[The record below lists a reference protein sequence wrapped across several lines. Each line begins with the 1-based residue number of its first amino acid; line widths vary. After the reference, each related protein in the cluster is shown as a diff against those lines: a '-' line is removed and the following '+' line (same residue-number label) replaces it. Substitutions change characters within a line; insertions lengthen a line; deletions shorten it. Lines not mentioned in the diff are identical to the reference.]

1 MRDFLIIRHS
11 AFGNASIQG
20 ASPVFFTSFSVVMVV
35 VPLGVVIWVSC
46 LIEDLSLSAQPMIP
60 LEIANSGS
68 ESTMKVFMD
77 LFLI

>member
-11 AFGNASIQG
+11 AFGIASIQG
-20 ASPVFFTSFSVVMVV
+20 ASAVFFTSFSVVMVV